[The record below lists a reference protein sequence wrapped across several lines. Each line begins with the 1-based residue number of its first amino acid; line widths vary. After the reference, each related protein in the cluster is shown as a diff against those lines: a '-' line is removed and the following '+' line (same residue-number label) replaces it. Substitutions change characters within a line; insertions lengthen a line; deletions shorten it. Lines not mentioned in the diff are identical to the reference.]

1 MEEFANHTVVIVG
14 GAKGIGLATVRF
26 FLEAGAHVLA
36 GDIDTD
42 ALEAAVTHLKARSP
56 QAALVGMKCDV
67 SDEASV
73 QALME
78 AACRPPFLSPPTV
91 VVNCA
96 GILGATGPIDRM
108 D

>member
-14 GAKGIGLATVRF
+14 GAKGIGLATVRL

-56 QAALVGMKCDV
+56 QAALVGMKCTSAV
-67 SDEASV
+67 STWPPSMPRLF
-73 QALME
+73 ALSRFFSPM
-78 AACRPPFLSPPTV
+78 ACGRSWRAEL
-91 VVNCA
+91 A
-96 GILGATGPIDRM
+96 GRS
-108 D
+108 